1 MFVILSKMV
10 KDIKVNI
17 SSVFSQSSRKK
28 MCYYF
33 VIVFVFVL
41 FEVSLFKRGCVQI
54 TGRT

>member
-28 MCYYF
+28 CYF